1 MSQYNYS
8 PLLVGPSM
16 IRVLCLLP
24 NEDNTASIECQLIT
38 YTLPTGKGHHPYEAL
53 SYVWGSESKPQ
64 CIFIDGHSLPIDAIY
79 INQQDDLE
87 KACQIQSILAIYG
100 QASHVIVWLGETAD
114 HSDRALENI
123 RVPAEDEPFTDKST
137 ILWGK
142 KTNHDAILMLL
153 QRPWFRRIWVL
164 QEVSAARSI
173 LVMCGP
179 VKMNGYT
186 FSLGLNGLN
195 LTYEA
200 HPGLESLIRS
210 ITYFMRGAIFRPEYT
225 TRLHRVMSLGEL
237 MDMYHTRE
245 ATRKHDK
252 VYALLG
258 MSSDDPN
265 TADLLPDYGLPWDAL
280 FQRVITWILTE
291 NHAVETWPH
300 REIAVIKAQGY
311 ILGRVN
317 SVKDDT
323 SRYDR
328 QCVQISFNTTP
339 RSLSYENEWGT
350 QWLLQASAKPIQEGD
365 ILCLL
370 QGALKPSIVT
380 IYEDYFSIKMISVT
394 PHQKREG
401 GSMHRALQN
410 VLHLQKEPL
419 RDILLVWS
427 WEAFQAHSGKEN
439 ESEPLMRFNDTVP
452 SDAAIVSENKR
463 LNGLALILE
472 DIVTIALR
480 LGPRMIM
487 DLLLEQ
493 RGKSLPISEAVVE
506 IAAGNTAWGGE
517 MLKWLLKQRGKGL
530 PISRAV
536 VQIAAGNTAWGGD
549 ILKRLLKQRGK
560 SLPITEDVVRIAAGN
575 PRQGYWILKQL
586 LEEIGKSLPISE
598 DVVKIAAG
606 NTGQGYW
613 IMELLLQQRGKSL
626 PAPGDVF
633 QVVAGNTKWGG
644 EMLKQL
650 LERNALYD

>member
-1 MSQYNYS
+1 
-8 PLLVGPSM
+8 
-16 IRVLCLLP
+16 
-24 NEDNTASIECQLIT
+24 
-38 YTLPTGKGHHPYEAL
+38 
-53 SYVWGSESKPQ
+53 
-64 CIFIDGHSLPIDAIY
+64 
-79 INQQDDLE
+79 
-87 KACQIQSILAIYG
+87 
-100 QASHVIVWLGETAD
+100 
-114 HSDRALENI
+114 
-123 RVPAEDEPFTDKST
+123 
-137 ILWGK
+137 
-142 KTNHDAILMLL
+142 
-153 QRPWFRRIWVL
+153 
-164 QEVSAARSI
+164 
-173 LVMCGP
+173 
-179 VKMNGYT
+179 
-186 FSLGLNGLN
+186 
-195 LTYEA
+195 
-200 HPGLESLIRS
+200 
-210 ITYFMRGAIFRPEYT
+210 
-225 TRLHRVMSLGEL
+225 MSLGEL

-323 SRYDR
+323 SRYDK

-380 IYEDYFSIKMISVT
+380 LYKDYFSIKMISVT
-394 PHQKREG
+394 PHQKRG
-401 GSMHRALQN
+401 GSMDRALQN

-427 WEAFQAHSGKEN
+427 WEALQAHSGKEN

-472 DIVTIALR
+472 DIVMIALR
-480 LGPRMIM
+480 LGPRGNQVMKHLLLRNGSKFPVSETVVEMVAGNIEWGGEIMDLLLEQKGKSLPISENIVKLVAGNIEWGGMIM

-517 MLKWLLKQRGKGL
+517 MLKWLLKQRGKSL
-530 PISRAV
+530 PICRAA

-575 PRQGYWILKQL
+575 PRQGYWMLKQL
-586 LEEIGKSLPISE
+586 LEEMGKSLPISE

-626 PAPGDVF
+626 PVPGDVF
-633 QVVAGNTKWGG
+633 KVVAGNTKWGG